1 MLNILIDRIGI
12 LDYLSAESSLEN
24 DEQIQQAHHCPLTRR
39 STSRETMVLQWI
51 FPRNGGGWA
60 RRYLR
65 YRQDIFRTSMEGDFF
80 PCTPLTLFDFGRHD
94 DAVDASQ
101 IQEKKSDGWRVS
113 DDRVIGGFSEASA
126 TMIRTKDDYRR
137 YLNGETIASMSA
149 EQNPETDAE
158 HTEDDDSKTESSGSD
173 FTPFIRWEGSL
184 DTTIGLRSDVQRSGF
199 TAIRSPEFPFD
210 GASLQGLYNAL
221 EITCR
226 SDSRLYTVNLKVS
239 SFIPDDVFQGHIRMS
254 PTDPDME
261 EEEEDGLKFDKF
273 VLPFTDFRLTAYGRE
288 RELSRELDDKIKI
301 QSIGLTLMDGQ
312 DGDFIFDLA
321 RIRAVNMHEGAV
333 FEGPP
338 PEKSK
343 TTVEDTASA

>member
-1 MLNILIDRIGI
+1 
-12 LDYLSAESSLEN
+12 
-24 DEQIQQAHHCPLTRR
+24 
-39 STSRETMVLQWI
+39 MVLQWI
-51 FPRNGGGWA
+51 LPRNGGGWA
-60 RRYLR
+60 RRYLN
-65 YRQDIFRTSMEGDFF
+65 YRQGIFTTSMEGDFF
-80 PCTPLTLFDFGRHD
+80 PPTPLTLFDFGRHD

-137 YLNGETIASMSA
+137 YLDGESVASMAA
-149 EQNPETDAE
+149 EQTPEPNVE
-158 HTEDDDSKTESSGSD
+158 HTEDDDSKTATSSNE

-184 DTTIGLRSDVQRSGF
+184 DTTIGVRSEVQRSGF

-239 SFIPDDVFQGHIRMS
+239 TFIPDDVFQGHIQMS
-254 PTDPDME
+254 ATDSDM

-273 VLPFTDFRLTAYGRE
+273 VLPFADFRLTAYGRE
-288 RELSRELDDKIKI
+288 RESTRELDGKIKI

-312 DGDFIFDLA
+312 NGDFIFDLA

-338 PEKSK
+338 TPQLEKSK
-343 TTVEDTASA
+343 PTVEDTASA

>member
-1 MLNILIDRIGI
+1 
-12 LDYLSAESSLEN
+12 
-24 DEQIQQAHHCPLTRR
+24 
-39 STSRETMVLQWI
+39 MVLQWLL
-51 FPRNGGGWA
+51 PRNGGGWA

-65 YRQDIFRTSMEGDFF
+65 YRQDIFRTSMEGDLF

-137 YLNGETIASMSA
+137 YLDGESMAPMTA
-149 EQNPETDAE
+149 EPDAE
-158 HTEDDDSKTESSGSD
+158 HTEDDDLKTETSSNK

-184 DTTIGLRSDVQRSGF
+184 DTTIGLQSDVQRSGF

-210 GASLQGLYNAL
+210 GASLEGLYNSL

-239 SFIPDDVFQGHIRMS
+239 SFIPDDVYQGHILMS
-254 PTDPDME
+254 PTDADMEE

-273 VLPFTDFRLTAYGRE
+273 VLPFKDFRLTAYGRE

-312 DGDFIFDLA
+312 NGDFIFDLA

-338 PEKSK
+338 PPPPEKSK
-343 TTVEDTASA
+343 PTVEDTASA

>member
-1 MLNILIDRIGI
+1 
-12 LDYLSAESSLEN
+12 
-24 DEQIQQAHHCPLTRR
+24 
-39 STSRETMVLQWI
+39 MVLRWI
-51 FPRNGGGWA
+51 LPRNGGGWA

-65 YRQDIFRTSMEGDFF
+65 YRQDLWRTSMEGDSF

-101 IQEKKSDGWRVS
+101 IQEKQSDGWRVS

-126 TMIRTKDDYRR
+126 TMIRTKADYRR
-137 YLNGETIASMSA
+137 YLAGEDAMPISDEQIPEPNGEHA
-149 EQNPETDAE
+149 ENA
-158 HTEDDDSKTESSGSD
+158 DDDSKTETSTNE

-199 TAIRSPEFPFD
+199 TALRSPEFPFD

-226 SDSRLYTVNLKVS
+226 TDGRMYTVNLKVS
-239 SFIPDDVFQGHIRMS
+239 SFIPDDVFQGHIRM
-254 PTDPDME
+254 PPADVDKE
-261 EEEEDGLKFDKF
+261 VNDDGLYFDKL

-288 RELSRELDDKIKI
+288 RECSRELDDNITIK
-301 QSIGLTLMDGQ
+301 SIGVTLMDGQ
-312 DGDFIFDLA
+312 DGDFAFDLA
-321 RIRAVNMHEGAV
+321 RIRAVNTHKGAV

-338 PEKSK
+338 TEKSK
-343 TTVEDTASA
+343 DADENAASA

>member
-1 MLNILIDRIGI
+1 
-12 LDYLSAESSLEN
+12 
-24 DEQIQQAHHCPLTRR
+24 
-39 STSRETMVLQWI
+39 MVLQWI
-51 FPRNGGGWA
+51 LPRNGGGWA
-60 RRYLR
+60 RRYLN
-65 YRQDIFRTSMEGDFF
+65 YRQGIFTTSMEGDLF
-80 PCTPLTLFDFGRHD
+80 PPTPLTLFDFGRHD

-126 TMIRTKDDYRR
+126 TMIRTKNDYRR
-137 YLNGETIASMSA
+137 YLDGESVASMAA
-149 EQNPETDAE
+149 EQTPESDAE
-158 HTEDDDSKTESSGSD
+158 HIKDDDSKSETSSKE

-184 DTTIGLRSDVQRSGF
+184 DTTIGVRSDVQRSGF

-239 SFIPDDVFQGHIRMS
+239 SFIPDDVFQGHIQMS
-254 PTDPDME
+254 PTDADV

-288 RELSRELDDKIKI
+288 RENTRELDDKIKI

-312 DGDFIFDLA
+312 NGDFIFDLA

-338 PEKSK
+338 TPPPEKSK
-343 TTVEDTASA
+343 PTVEDTASA